1 MASEKYLEYE
11 STKNNIEKSKKAFAK
26 AILEKE
32 RLITKTMPSAINY
45 DKDTVMSSRDD
56 NPLESYV
63 ISSETKHLDEII
75 AKHRQNLSDWSV
87 LLEYQEKELRK
98 SQDKY
103 DIIYTMRCIDCMGI
117 NKIARVMNYS
127 KSQVYRILKQIYKR
141 CDKMRK

>member
-1 MASEKYLEYE
+1 MASNYLEYE
-11 STKNNIEKSKKAFAK
+11 NTKENFNNAKKLFAK

-32 RLITKTMPSAINY
+32 RLITKTMPSAITY

-56 NPLESYV
+56 NPLETYV
-63 ISSETKHLDEII
+63 ISSEAKHVDEMI
-75 AKHRQNLSDWSV
+75 AKYRQSLSDWSV

-103 DIIYTMRCIDCMGI
+103 DIIYTMKCIDGMGI